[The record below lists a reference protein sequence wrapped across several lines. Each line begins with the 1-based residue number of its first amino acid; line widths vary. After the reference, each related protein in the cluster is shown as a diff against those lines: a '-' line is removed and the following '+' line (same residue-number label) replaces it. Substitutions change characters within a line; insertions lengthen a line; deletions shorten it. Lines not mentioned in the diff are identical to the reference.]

1 MTIIEIDATGLVFFR
16 PDFFEEKVTK
26 LLIYFRKFS
35 SRKEQLL
42 MRKMP
47 YVRQD
52 KFTMDNQD
60 CLETFFKINIKNN
73 FKL

>member
-1 MTIIEIDATGLVFFR
+1 MAIIEIDATGLV
-16 PDFFEEKVTK
+16 KVSK
-26 LLIYFRKFS
+26 LLVYFHKFS
-35 SRKEQLL
+35 LREEQLL

-60 CLETFFKINIKNN
+60 CLETFFKINIKNKTLN
-73 FKL
+73 FS